1 MRFKKYINESSSTVY
16 TEKVKKSDLSN
27 ADWKKLDKYGNFDE
41 SLPFLIKILKKKG
54 YTYKG
59 KTPGKYSSEY
69 WTKKGEKWRNTG
81 DFELYDGGFIDMEL
95 ILMHN

>member
-1 MRFKKYINESSSTVY
+1 
-16 TEKVKKSDLSN
+16 
-27 ADWKKLDKYGNFDE
+27 
-41 SLPFLIKILKKKG
+41 LIKILKKKG